1 MLLSLGYL
9 ETAHKKDKDMIT
21 DVILKEKQTDQNLN
35 GFSFEEVGDDH
46 LFTGLETPMKK
57 DAFKISDHK
66 KKEKIASLFREI
78 MDVMGLDLTDDSLQG
93 TPERVAKM
101 YIDEIF
107 SGLNPANK
115 PKAALFDNKYKY
127 NQMLVE
133 KNITFY
139 SNCEHHFVPIIGKAH
154 VAYISSGKVIG
165 LSKLNRIVQYYA
177 KRPQVQERLTN
188 QIAEELKGVLG
199 TEDVAVII
207 DAKHLC
213 VSSRGV
219 KDDTSSTVTSY
230 FGGKFNTQEKIVELT
245 KFKGIG
251 IWTASIFVMSSD
263 IFSDVFAYGDAT
275 LNKVIK
281 NVYGIEDD
289 CFDRDLEGILSKWS
303 PHKTL
308 VCNVIWHYNDNVLTQ
323 TRNRI

>member
-1 MLLSLGYL
+1 MSS
-9 ETAHKKDKDMIT
+9 E
-21 DVILKEKQTDQNLN
+21 LKIKQNGQKLN
-35 GFSFEEVGDDH
+35 GFSISEIGDEH
-46 LFTGLETPMKK
+46 LYTGLETPMKP
-57 DAFKISDHK
+57 DAFKLSDEE
-66 KKEKIASLFREI
+66 KKERIAILFEEI
-78 MDVMGLDLTDDSLQG
+78 MDIMGLDLTDDSLKG
-93 TPERVAKM
+93 TPQRVAKM

-107 SGLNPANK
+107 SGLNPKNK
-115 PKAALFDNKYKY
+115 PKVALFDNKYQY

-188 QIAEELKGVLG
+188 QIAEELKNILE

-219 KDDTSSTVTSY
+219 KDDTSSTVTTY
-230 FGGKFNTQEKIVELT
+230 YGGRFNSSQKINELHNY
-245 KFKGIG
+245 I
-251 IWTASIFVMSSD
+251 
-263 IFSDVFAYGDAT
+263 
-275 LNKVIK
+275 N
-281 NVYGIEDD
+281 N
-289 CFDRDLEGILSKWS
+289 
-303 PHKTL
+303 
-308 VCNVIWHYNDNVLTQ
+308 
-323 TRNRI
+323 